1 MSQNTDPNM
10 DQQNNQ
16 QTQQTQTG
24 ALSTTAPAFTSF
36 GGGGNTLMPDV
47 KLPARKVSNKPP
59 AEGVVVA
66 QTDFSKEG
74 YIGQNLVDSSGRIV
88 RGQYSEDE
96 AYSLMAKLSSSE
108 RRQFQNGIASLG
120 AYGSRKPSRD
130 GLQDIDLAAVRDV
143 MRVANAEGVTLDVA
157 TALIATKYGG
167 LGQGAGGG
175 QRIRTTPKQDLSAV
189 FRRVSGELLG
199 RRLSDAEI
207 NRFVK
212 AYNRMET
219 AEATGGAIAPSVEGA
234 AIAQIEARQPE
245 EASAMGLL
253 QLTNIID
260 DSIKGLG

>member
-10 DQQNNQ
+10 DQQNQQ
-16 QTQQTQTG
+16 QTQQAQPG

-36 GGGGNTLMPDV
+36 GGGGDTLRPDV

-74 YIGQNLVDSSGRIV
+74 YIGQNLVDSSGRIA
-88 RGQYSEDE
+88 RGQYSDDE

-130 GLQDIDLAAVRDV
+130 GLQDSDLAAVRDV

-167 LGQGAGGG
+167 LGQGVGGG

-219 AEATGGAIAPSVEGA
+219 AEQTGGAPAPSVEGA

-245 EASAMGLL
+245 EATSMGLL
-253 QLTNIID
+253 QLSNIMEQ
-260 DSIKGLG
+260 SIKGLG